1 MDTKL
6 LQEIAFK
13 KMGKLKAHLQREP
26 GHIYYHGLRVAK
38 LSLNLRKMLFSETTE
53 FDDIIYVG
61 ALFHDIGKGIEPHEE
76 TGLLNPLPKD

>member
-1 MDTKL
+1 
-6 LQEIAFK
+6 
-13 KMGKLKAHLQREP
+13 
-26 GHIYYHGLRVAK
+26 
-38 LSLNLRKMLFSETTE
+38 MLFSETTE